1 MPHVRGPPHYLA
13 GCHMCQLLTAQANAN
28 PCDGWIIMAANVAA
42 EAAQTAAE
50 AAGLAASAAAQA
62 ATAANMSQMDVGF
75 GSNHMDM
82 NYGVYGSNYN
92 APAPFPAYR
101 TADASCRKV
110 QQGETWHGGAQKW
123 HGRHGEDGYIG
134 SIRGRSYQRRTG
146 GSASKSRHANN
157 RQWYQWKA
165 QQTGNAKSG
174 QGIRGGKVTNGQ
186 PRRDPRRWYRP
197 QQPKSKRSNQK
208 QTRFHRGNAGVS
220 RATQTAPEMGTQTV
234 SQDVAFSAVEEIMKG
249 YLEPE
254 PELPQIF
261 LLTGTD
267 SDDDEAGFFPN
278 FLPTCTKSWPSLHDG
293 ATTVS
298 SVSSADNFSQDS
310 DEENTIAV

>member
-1 MPHVRGPPHYLA
+1 
-13 GCHMCQLLTAQANAN
+13 
-28 PCDGWIIMAANVAA
+28 
-42 EAAQTAAE
+42 
-50 AAGLAASAAAQA
+50 
-62 ATAANMSQMDVGF
+62 
-75 GSNHMDM
+75 
-82 NYGVYGSNYN
+82 
-92 APAPFPAYR
+92 
-101 TADASCRKV
+101 
-110 QQGETWHGGAQKW
+110 
-123 HGRHGEDGYIG
+123 
-134 SIRGRSYQRRTG
+134 
-146 GSASKSRHANN
+146 
-157 RQWYQWKA
+157 
-165 QQTGNAKSG
+165 
-174 QGIRGGKVTNGQ
+174 
-186 PRRDPRRWYRP
+186 
-197 QQPKSKRSNQK
+197 
-208 QTRFHRGNAGVS
+208 VS

-310 DEENTIAV
+310 DEDNTIAV